1 MHKNTSSSLCAKSN
15 ILSIISILSLCIY
28 TQKIYNPFFS
38 NNLFTAF
45 KLLAKIVGIYCP
57 SCADLQTRPG
67 FHRVELLCSQYH
79 VTRVTNIPVSLPNPE
94 ERVLHSLTLPFFDNP
109 NPVYLIYHS
118 TTNQCTSP
126 HSRPPLNKPRTRAT
140 SRLIGTNKRLSIQTT
155 PPNKFLRVF
164 RSH

>member
-94 ERVLHSLTLPFFDNP
+94 ERVLHSVHLTLPFFDNP
-109 NPVYLIYHS
+109 DSCLFNLPFHYEPMYL
-118 TTNQCTSP
+118 TTLT
-126 HSRPPLNKPRTRAT
+126 
-140 SRLIGTNKRLSIQTT
+140 TT
-155 PPNKFLRVF
+155 PQQAPHTRNIAPDRYQ
-164 RSH
+164 